1 VDFLGRPSRFLQPI
15 APGLPPRSL
24 VIAWLW
30 AFLLIGAS
38 SVGAQGLAPDAPPA
52 TSQAVKSDRAALAD
66 PLTPWAERLSAAEAL
81 VAAAQG
87 QTPGALEAIKRGL
100 DDDLPTDASRAVLQA
115 LSACEGGPPND
126 GLVDAV
132 LTMRSGL
139 PSELEA
145 AWARALGR
153 YELERIADALAE
165 LAGDAQAP
173 LEERRLAIRAL
184 GEHRALFAA
193 TLLIDLTSVN
203 RLEQVQGWAF
213 DALAELTHQPA
224 LGRDR
229 AAWARW
235 FNRAST
241 LSASQWRRMLH
252 ENLLR
257 QTRQREDVD
266 KQMRD
271 RLIQTQRALYR
282 ATEAERR
289 PALLIQ
295 FLTDPLDQVR
305 LLGLDL
311 ARQLAEDGGEFN
323 EALREQLRSRLD
335 DPLARIREE
344 SATLLGQLLDEKG
357 ADAMA
362 ARLSQ
367 GRELESSVR
376 RAYLLALT
384 QMPRA
389 VALRTAND
397 LLEDPALGALSAGAL
412 AAAHRAELGDDAFWA
427 VVRDRVRKT
436 LDGVDSPKSQAVT
449 LLGLVIAPDDTDD
462 WSRIGGWLNAEDER
476 VREAAA
482 RAWAGSSR
490 SLAVLAE
497 RSDDAVI
504 RPIALKAVA
513 ERGTRKETLRAVAA
527 RRPTEPE
534 DIRLWERAMV
544 ALAGKVDPG
553 ALLTTI
559 DNLEDH
565 NGETRLV
572 REQMLTAAID
582 REDKPDP
589 PTRDHLRLLVARAQV
604 RVLDDAP
611 ALVVLDYEAALQ
623 HADQLTAPQ
632 RDDARRGLARAYLA
646 DRRVDD
652 ALATASAVLKP
663 GDELTEDAGQDPLV
677 DVLIDAAMQAAQQG
691 RKDDAAKAVAGV
703 RKLLGTAMS
712 EPRETQLDEVQAEID
727 KEPPAEPAS

>member
-1 VDFLGRPSRFLQPI
+1 MDE
-15 APGLPPRSL
+15 
-24 VIAWLW
+24 
-30 AFLLIGAS
+30 
-38 SVGAQGLAPDAPPA
+38 
-52 TSQAVKSDRAALAD
+52 ALAD
-66 PLTPWAERLSAAEAL
+66 PLTPWAERLSAAASL
-81 VAAAQG
+81 IDAAQA
-87 QTPGALEAIKRGL
+87 QSPGALDALARGL
-100 DDDLPTDASRAVLQA
+100 KDDRPVDARRAVLKA
-115 LSACEGGPPND
+115 VCASDDAPPNG

-132 LTMRSGL
+132 LALHADL
-139 PSELEA
+139 PAELESP
-145 AWARALGR
+145 WAQALGR
-153 YELERIADALAE
+153 YELERVADTLAE
-165 LAGDAQAP
+165 VAGDEQAP
-173 LEERRLAIRAL
+173 LEKRRLAIRAL

-193 TLLIDLTSVN
+193 TLLMDLTSVN

-229 AAWARW
+229 AAWAAW
-235 FNRAST
+235 YNRAST
-241 LSASQWRRMLH
+241 LSASQWRGMLH
-252 ENLLR
+252 DNLLR
-257 QTRQREDVD
+257 LTRQREDID

-282 ATEAERR
+282 ATEAQRR
-289 PALLIQ
+289 PALLVQ
-295 FLTDPLDQVR
+295 YLSDPLEQVR

-311 ARQLAEDGGEFN
+311 ARQLAEDGGEFA
-323 EALREQLRSRLD
+323 EPLRQELRARLD
-335 DPLARIREE
+335 DPLARVREE
-344 SATLLGQLLDEKG
+344 SAMLLGQLLDEKA

-362 ARLSQ
+362 DRLSQ

-412 AAAHRAELGDDAFWA
+412 AAAHRAQLGDEAFW
-427 VVRDRVRKT
+427 VGVRDRVRRS
-436 LDGVDSPKSQAVT
+436 LRDVASPQAQAVT
-449 LLGLVIAPDDTDD
+449 LLGLVIADDDADD
-462 WSRIGGWLNAEDER
+462 WSRIGGWLSADDER

-504 RPIALKAVA
+504 RPIALKAIA
-513 ERGTRKETLRAVAA
+513 ERGTRKQTLRAVAA

-544 ALAGKVDPG
+544 ALAGKVEPD

-582 REDKPDP
+582 RADKPDP
-589 PTRDHLRLLVARAQV
+589 PTRGHLRLLIARAQV

-623 HADQLTAPQ
+623 HADQLTKPQ

-663 GDELTEDAGQDPLV
+663 GDELIEDAEQDPLV
-677 DVLIDAAMQAAQQG
+677 DVLIDAAMQAAKQG
-691 RKDDAAKAVAGV
+691 RKNDAAKAVAGV
-703 RKLLGTAMS
+703 RKLLGTTMT
-712 EPRETQLDEVQAEID
+712 EPRETQLAEVQAEID
-727 KEPPAEPAS
+727 KEPPAEPTS